1 MTFPTMQSVAE
12 YLEAARQGQGVSLA
26 ELGRRA
32 GISARQV
39 KAKLTGDS
47 PITTAD
53 LAKFA
58 TALGTT
64 PTEIY
69 TAL

>member
-1 MTFPTMQSVAE
+1 MTFPTMNSVAGH
-12 YLEAARQGQGVSLA
+12 LESARQGQGLSLA
-26 ELGRRA
+26 ELGRKT
-32 GISARQV
+32 GISSRQV
-39 KAKLTGDS
+39 KAKLTGEA
-47 PITTAD
+47 PITTGD